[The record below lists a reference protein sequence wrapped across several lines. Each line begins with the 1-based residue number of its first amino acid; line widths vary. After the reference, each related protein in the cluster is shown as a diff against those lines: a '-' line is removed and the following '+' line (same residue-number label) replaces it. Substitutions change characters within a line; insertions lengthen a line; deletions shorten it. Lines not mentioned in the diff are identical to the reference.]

1 MIPSFLRHRCAA
13 LACLFLA
20 PWAAH
25 AAGFCTPLATG
36 LRTPMDVE
44 VTNAGT
50 LIVAE
55 TGTTAA
61 RHAGRIS
68 MLGADGALRTLID
81 GLPSAPAANGE
92 ATGPS
97 GLHLRGRTL
106 FVSIGEGDVAV
117 FGRDA
122 QGQLIPGTTV
132 PNPAGPSSPLFSSV
146 LALHFSAATERG
158 AGGFVLTR
166 AQHDELA
173 AGERVELVN
182 AAGQRLTVERVADFP
197 DSTPVPL
204 PQLATNVALSNPFKL
219 VEKDGKL
226 FVTDG
231 GRNLVWRVDLDSG
244 AVDVAVAFPPIPNP
258 LSGIVPVGGPT
269 LQAVPTGI
277 ASLGD
282 ELLVTLFRG
291 VPFPPGT
298 STVQKVWPATGA
310 DTRYIGGLKTAIG
323 VLPLPERWGAG
334 TLVLQHA
341 SVGPFF
347 GGPGLLLHFAT
358 PASAP
363 KLLAD
368 CMTRPTGL
376 AQNRH
381 SGKLYATEL
390 AGRLIEIVAAP

>member
-1 MIPSFLRHRCAA
+1 MILASCYRRAV
-13 LACLFLA
+13 LACAFFA
-20 PWAAH
+20 PWAAL
-25 AAGFCTPLATG
+25 AAGQCSPLASG

-44 VTNAGT
+44 ATAAGT
-50 LIVAE
+50 LFVAE
-55 TGTTAA
+55 AGTAA

-68 MLGADGALRTLID
+68 MVGVDGVLRTLID
-81 GLPSAPAANGE
+81 GMPSAPAANSE
-92 ATGPS
+92 PTGPS
-97 GLHLRGRTL
+97 GLHMRGRTL
-106 FVSIGEGDVAV
+106 FVAIGEGDVAV
-117 FGRDA
+117 FGRNA
-122 QGQLIPGTTV
+122 QGQVIPGTTV

-158 AGGFVLTR
+158 SGGFVLTR

-182 AAGQRLTVERVADFP
+182 AVGQRLTVERVADFP
-197 DSTPVPL
+197 DSAPVPL
-204 PQLATNVALSNPFKL
+204 PQLATNVALSNPYKL

-231 GRNLVWRVDLDSG
+231 GRNLVWSVDLPSG
-244 AVDVAVAFPPIPNP
+244 EVGVAVAFPPIPNP
-258 LSGIVPVGGPT
+258 LFGIVPAGGPT

-298 STVQKVWPATGA
+298 STVQKVWPITGA
-310 DTRYIGGLKTAIG
+310 DTLYIGGLKTAIA
-323 VLPLPERWGAG
+323 VLPLPDRWGAG
-334 TLVLQHA
+334 TLVMQHA

-347 GGPGLLLHFAT
+347 GSPGQLLHFALPT
-358 PASAP
+358 SPPS
-363 KLLAD
+363 LLAD

-376 AQNRH
+376 AQDRR
-381 SGKLYATEL
+381 SGRLYATEL
-390 AGRLIEIVAAP
+390 EGRLIEIVPAWP